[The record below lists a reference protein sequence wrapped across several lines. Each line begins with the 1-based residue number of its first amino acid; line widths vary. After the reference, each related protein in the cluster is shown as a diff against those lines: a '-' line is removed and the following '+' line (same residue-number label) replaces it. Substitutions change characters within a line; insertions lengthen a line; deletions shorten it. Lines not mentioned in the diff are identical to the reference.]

1 MKNMQA
7 DLAERDSLIRVL
19 QHHSSLSRASSIS
32 SLLASSHCASPRLS
46 PQQQHRS
53 PASLVLHAAGSA
65 SKPSSG
71 ASSRQGSQLS
81 AASLSLTKNS
91 KFGLYTVKLLIE
103 AGSLIQ
109 DGESRLL
116 VSTSTVGNLV
126 GWFEHVLE
134 QNTLKTVGDSER
146 LSSSIT
152 AGRAGDIKFL
162 YWRPGVC

>member
-1 MKNMQA
+1 MKTTSARRNTVSFQLNYWHVCRVKNMQA

-53 PASLVLHAAGSA
+53 PASLVLHAG

-81 AASLSLTKNS
+81 TGSLSLNKIS
-91 KFGLYTVKLLIE
+91 KFGLYTDSGSFHLLLICLHY
-103 AGSLIQ
+103 LI
-109 DGESRLL
+109 SSVKFFTSVV
-116 VSTSTVGNLV
+116 VSCSA
-126 GWFEHVLE
+126 
-134 QNTLKTVGDSER
+134 K
-146 LSSSIT
+146 
-152 AGRAGDIKFL
+152 
-162 YWRPGVC
+162 

>member
-1 MKNMQA
+1 MQA

-53 PASLVLHAAGSA
+53 PTSVVLQAG

-81 AASLSLTKNS
+81 AGSPSLNKNS
-91 KFGLYTVKLLIE
+91 KFGSYTD
-103 AGSLIQ
+103 AGSFVYAVYTAFQIDLHIFLTS
-109 DGESRLL
+109 DETNLL
-116 VSTSTVGNLV
+116 KVCYLPY
-126 GWFEHVLE
+126 
-134 QNTLKTVGDSER
+134 
-146 LSSSIT
+146 SSL
-152 AGRAGDIKFL
+152 G
-162 YWRPGVC
+162 